1 MEWKILQLANSNI
14 QNQIAASSRTTIGG
28 AGNSGATY
36 GSGIV
41 NANTISPIN
50 TITMNKVQALTMN
63 KVQSM
68 YGSAQVEWDQF
79 MNTDNVKKYE
89 VFETTEDVL
98 ALSVTWHRLRPQ
110 LSHNINI
117 ISNPSS
123 RPTKLTDTI
132 LFREMIQEDRDK
144 ADVIRDYYSKKLMVI
159 TLRDQRIS
167 KFRKD
172 LSTFIH
178 GDSKVVKEELMP
190 IIYRLPEFY
199 EYDTEFDL
207 MVRDLN
213 KRFEYPDNSHAWS
226 GTKILK
232 PIKKFV
238 VKLRTNKFSE
248 YWLKDQDDKPCKIE
262 IPIENKLN
270 HLWEHFFE
278 QESIPLQGYFK
289 HMERDGINFFHL
301 KNWEIDFTK
310 I

>member
-1 MEWKILQLANSNI
+1 MEWKILQLANSNSNNI
-14 QNQIAASSRTTIGG
+14 LSQIAARTPRSSGVITGAAGG
-28 AGNSGATY
+28 T
-36 GSGIV
+36 
-41 NANTISPIN
+41 NTISPIN
-50 TITMNKVQALTMN
+50 SLTLN

-68 YGSAQVEWDQF
+68 YSSAQVEWDQF

-199 EYDTEFDL
+199 EYDTEFDI

-213 KRFEYPDNSHAWS
+213 KRFE
-226 GTKILK
+226 
-232 PIKKFV
+232 
-238 VKLRTNKFSE
+238 
-248 YWLKDQDDKPCKIE
+248 
-262 IPIENKLN
+262 
-270 HLWEHFFE
+270 
-278 QESIPLQGYFK
+278 
-289 HMERDGINFFHL
+289 
-301 KNWEIDFTK
+301 
-310 I
+310 